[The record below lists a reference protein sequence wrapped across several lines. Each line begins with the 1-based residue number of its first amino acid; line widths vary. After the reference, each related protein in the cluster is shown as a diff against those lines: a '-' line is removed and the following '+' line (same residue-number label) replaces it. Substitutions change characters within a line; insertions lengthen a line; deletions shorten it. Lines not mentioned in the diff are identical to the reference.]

1 MMMLIAS
8 FSGKVY
14 SFRAQENRKKRKQEK
29 LKEWLYRVSTQ
40 RFSNQRI

>member
-14 SFRAQENRKKRKQEK
+14 SMRAKENRKKRKANKNEQ
-29 LKEWLYRVSTQ
+29 
-40 RFSNQRI
+40 